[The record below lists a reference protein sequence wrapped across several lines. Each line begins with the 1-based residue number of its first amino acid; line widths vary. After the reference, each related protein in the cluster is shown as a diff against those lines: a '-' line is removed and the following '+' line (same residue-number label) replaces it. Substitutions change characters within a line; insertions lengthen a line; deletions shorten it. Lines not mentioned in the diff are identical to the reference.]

1 MFCFSLA
8 GPAGLAGNSVRSLS
22 LNLTTTGSPSVGP
35 RVSRDG
41 DDGDGPNLVDVGGYQ
56 PLIGP
61 PLSVPCFNLSASV
74 LHRLAP
80 GFFCFGVQLMN
91 RAERGRLG
99 GNCGFCSN
107 SILLYF
113 PLSVCLCV
121 HRPDICTFL
130 NYWMI

>member
-1 MFCFSLA
+1 MRLDLAACALECHALVLMSRVGRGSLE
-8 GPAGLAGNSVRSLS
+8 GE
-22 LNLTTTGSPSVGP
+22 
-35 RVSRDG
+35 
-41 DDGDGPNLVDVGGYQ
+41 
-56 PLIGP
+56 
-61 PLSVPCFNLSASV
+61 V
-74 LHRLAP
+74 LKEAL
-80 GFFCFGVQLMN
+80 CFGVQLMN

-113 PLSVCLCV
+113 PLSVCLSV